1 MEGLAI
7 EDKLVAAGAVGLRI
21 LVVMELGLLGLPSE
35 PDKLGNTP
43 CLPLV
48 RFFEADLDI
57 INSLT
62 SSTMADGLALVMS
75 L

>member
-7 EDKLVAAGAVGLRI
+7 DDKLVAAGAVGLRI

-48 RFFEADLDI
+48 RSIRNKGKIHNKIPAKKLF
-57 INSLT
+57 IN
-62 SSTMADGLALVMS
+62 
-75 L
+75 